1 MTMPLVAIALGLVA
15 LILSAAWFVDGAA
28 AAARHAGMSSL
39 LIGMLI
45 VGFGTSAPEIVVS
58 IQSALDGT
66 TALALGNAMGSNV
79 ANIGLILGLVALLK
93 PISVRSKVLRQELP
107 FLLAITGLLGWL
119 FYDGMLSRIDS
130 LSLLAVFAVFVGW
143 SVYTSIALRKTDPL
157 GREVY
162 TAVSTRLMPLRT
174 ALFKLVVG
182 LMVLIVSARLLVWGA
197 VSVAT
202 QMGVSDMV
210 IGLTIVAIGTS
221 LPELAAS
228 LVAVRKNEHEI
239 ALGNVLGSNLF
250 NSLVVVGL
258 AGSISPVPVDPSVM
272 GRDWPV
278 MVAMTIALLIFC
290 YRRGGGGR
298 INRFEG
304 AALLL
309 AYLAYMAWLA
319 SKAVA

>member
-1 MTMPLVAIALGLVA
+1 MTLPLIAIAAGLVV
-15 LILSAAWFVDGAA
+15 LILSAGWFVEGAA

-58 IQSALDGT
+58 IQSGLDGT
-66 TALALGNAMGSNV
+66 TPLALGNAMGSNV

-93 PISVRSKVLRQELP
+93 PISVRSQVLRKELP
-107 FLLAITGLLGWL
+107 FLLAITGILGWM
-119 FYDGMLSRIDS
+119 FYDDMLSRPDS
-130 LSLLAVFAVFVGW
+130 LILLGIFAAFVGW
-143 SVYTSIALRKTDPL
+143 SVYTSIALRNTDAL

-162 TAVSTRLMPLRT
+162 TAVSTRLLPLRS
-174 ALFKLVVG
+174 ALIKLSAG
-182 LMVLIVSARLLVWGA
+182 LVLLIVSARVLVWGS
-197 VSVAT
+197 VTVAT
-202 QMGVSDMV
+202 AMGVSELV

-250 NSLVVVGL
+250 NSLVVIGL
-258 AGSISPVPVDPSVM
+258 AGSISPVPVSPSVM
-272 GRDWPV
+272 DRDWPV
-278 MVAMTIALLIFC
+278 MLGLTVALLIFG

-309 AYLAYMAWLA
+309 GYLAYMGWLIA
-319 SKAVA
+319 RG